1 MDKPYEISY
10 GTKKI
15 EINLPTNSKI
25 QLMKMKKHKAAS
37 DITIAAQM
45 ALENPIGSKKLRYIV
60 KSGNKVCVI
69 LPDRTR
75 SVPVKELLQVVLQ
88 ELHNSSIKREDIKII
103 FALGTHRLMNK
114 YEMRK
119 IVGQDVLEKYECMNH
134 NWQDKENLVNLSYS
148 KEGIPIVINKAV
160 YESDIKIAIGGV
172 NPHRV
177 AGWSGGAKAI
187 VPGISGA
194 ETTGYTHWLSALIP
208 AEEIY
213 AVEDNPVRKEMEVI
227 TKKVGLDFII
237 NCVGNEEYK
246 PVVIYAGDYI
256 EAHRKCVKEAKKIYE
271 IKLNKKKDIV
281 ISGTGACVS
290 DMWNTGCGP
299 GELIIKNGGISIV
312 FSPCKDGISPQHP
325 EIKKFGYLHKLEEV
339 KQLVERR
346 EIKDLAAAAHLIHA
360 GDMLTRK
367 NVKCIL
373 VSEGISQEDAKSLGI
388 HLIDDPQ
395 KAIDQAFLN
404 ISSDLQVGI
413 YDGFSSNYL
422 YYV

>member
-1 MDKPYEISY
+1 MDKSYEISY
-10 GTKKI
+10 GSKKI
-15 EINLPTNSKI
+15 KINLPMSSKI
-25 QLMKMKKHKAAS
+25 QLMKMKKHKADS
-37 DITIAAQM
+37 DVNIAAQI
-45 ALENPIGSKKLRYIV
+45 ALENPVGSKKLRYIV
-60 KSGNKVCVI
+60 KKGNKVCI
-69 LPDRTR
+69 IIPDRTR
-75 SVPVKELLQVVLQ
+75 PVPVKELLEVVLK
-88 ELHNSSIKREDIKII
+88 ELHESAIKKEDIII
-103 FALGTHRLMNK
+103 VFALGTHRMMNK
-114 YEMRK
+114 NEMK
-119 IVGQDVLEKYECMNH
+119 EIVGQDILEEYECINH
-134 NWQDKENLVNLSYS
+134 NWQDKKNLVSLSYS
-148 KEGIPIVINKAV
+148 KKGVPIVINKVV

-187 VPGISGA
+187 VPGVSG
-194 ETTGYTHWLSALIP
+194 EEITGYTHWLSALLP

-213 AVEDNPVRKEMEVI
+213 GVEDNPVRKEMELI
-227 TKKVGLDFII
+227 TKKVGLDFIV

-246 PVVIYAGDYI
+246 PVVIYAGNYI

-271 IKLNKKKDIV
+271 IKLNEKKDIV

-339 KQLVERR
+339 KKLVERG

-360 GDMLTRK
+360 GDMITRK
-367 NVKCIL
+367 SVKCIL
-373 VSEGISQEDAKSLGI
+373 VSEGISKEDANSLGI
-388 HLIDDPQ
+388 HLINNPQ

-404 ISSDLQVGI
+404 VESDLQIGI